1 MYECVLEARAA
12 QFYDSHLKKENEG
25 YYQEFQKAV
34 NKLRERKMKMYE
46 LKSVTFEKLKK
57 NKRRL
62 SISSF
67 ESNSSFSKRKRHDSF
82 DVSVISEKQHEVH
95 ELWSLI
101 NLTEFLK
108 IAQRI

>member
-46 LKSVTFEKLKK
+46 LKSVTFE
-57 NKRRL
+57 N
-62 SISSF
+62 
-67 ESNSSFSKRKRHDSF
+67 
-82 DVSVISEKQHEVH
+82 
-95 ELWSLI
+95 
-101 NLTEFLK
+101 
-108 IAQRI
+108 

>member
-1 MYECVLEARAA
+1 
-12 QFYDSHLKKENEG
+12 
-25 YYQEFQKAV
+25 
-34 NKLRERKMKMYE
+34 MKMYE

-95 ELWSLI
+95 ELWSQSI
-101 NLTEFLK
+101 CQSF
-108 IAQRI
+108 